1 MPMTSLTD
9 FQTPDMSGPQ
19 RRGRAKVPRPD
30 QSELTMAPSRLES
43 QAFPSML
50 AQPLDKKPSQASKI
64 QDLLGKLQQD
74 DNYLNPADIEDEQC
88 LNLLQKFL

>member
-1 MPMTSLTD
+1 
-9 FQTPDMSGPQ
+9 
-19 RRGRAKVPRPD
+19 
-30 QSELTMAPSRLES
+30 
-43 QAFPSML
+43 ML